1 MQQQQ
6 QQSSTTTTTNS
17 SNDYYSQLSLMCKD
31 CVHCQ
36 YMYELIQ
43 EQQLQQQQLLQ
54 QQQQQKQRL
63 PTVDEYGRT
72 ISPQSDTIDDDYDD
86 NDNSPSDHSSYNDG
100 DDNNNNNNDFD
111 QQQQQ
116 PIIRIQNLDEKN
128 MQKKLLLLDRSESNG
143 STAAIQLEAMDE
155 FDVDEFIEPIEG
167 LPIVTL
173 CPPELSTINS
183 DSGSGGGGSC
193 IDDNSVGGD
202 ISGSSDNINDNISG
216 NSDHNHIVD
225 DEDDDNCSTGIT
237 VVSLEVPILGQNS
250 SKQSRSASVDSPYL
264 LQVPKRDDIEVGEG
278 PPKPR
283 SKSVDIVLPTCP
295 GGPYLL
301 IPPRHPPT
309 TTKKTVQGEIKI
321 QAENG
326 ETRVLRSAPDWT
338 ESAILGDH
346 IWVSTSTSGSDLC
359 YVGENKCTKIGPRL
373 CCPACKVTAHTGC
386 ISILIDNMKFQCKPT
401 FKDGVRQYRE
411 QTFVKHHWVHRRHE
425 KGRCK
430 HCGRSFQSKL
440 SFGNKEVVAVSCSW
454 CKSSYHNKEPCFTK
468 NMLEDN
474 CDFGLYRRIIVPS
487 SWIVKL
493 PRKGSFKSSI
503 RRTPRNKRLSS
514 KKRSSSKSSSTTT
527 PTTSIAT
534 TTTPLSTNKL
544 SSSSPI
550 HSAQNNVI
558 NPLNSNGQTTIPSVA
573 VNNLNV
579 IPINAQ
585 TVVAEDFYPP
595 PPPQTPHQT
604 IPKPPHQQPPPSL
617 SSLSTFSTT
626 TTTPQSSSSSV
637 SSLLQSCALLNQQPS
652 LQPTIIP
659 LSSPILN
666 SISQSASTEASSAT
680 TTTTITNTVMSDSFL
695 STSSSSSSPPPPLQ
709 PPPPLPQ
716 KEPPLAS
723 SSSQLQST
731 KLQSINSFDNEL
743 NSINNLSSIIINNN
757 NNDGNV
763 VDDNNQQSS
772 ILNSDNICNNNDD
785 LNEELPLLSSSPPL
799 KSTAI
804 ATTPITIYTQVT
816 NSNNSSANQNSNSN
830 PNRIQR
836 HRRHSHANVT
846 SSSSSILNGSQIPGQ
861 TNLLSGHHHHHPT
874 NSIAV
879 VNNRVEQYL
888 QHVHRSFVIK
898 PIPSANLRPLLVFI
912 NPKSGGNQG
921 SKLIQ
926 KFQWH
931 LNPRQVFDLSQ
942 SGPRL
947 GLDLYKKVHNLRILA
962 CGGDGTAG
970 WILSVIDEIAIQPPP
985 PISVLPLGTG
995 NDLARSFGWGGSYTD
1010 EPIAK
1015 ILCNIQ
1021 DGQIVQ
1027 LDRWN
1032 LKVQPNQ
1039 SCQQQQ
1045 SQQLLDENK
1054 GAKHNLP
1061 LDVVNNYFS
1070 IGVDAHI
1077 ALSFHEA
1084 REAHPE
1090 RFNSRLRNKMFYGQ
1104 AGGKDL
1110 LQRKWKD
1117 LCNYVHLECDGK
1129 DYTGRLKELK
1139 VHSVLFLN
1147 IPSYGGGTRP
1157 WPTSS
1162 APSNF
1167 QTPKTDDGYIEVI
1180 GLTTYQLPLLQAGGH
1195 GTIIAQCRNANI
1207 ITWRTIPM
1215 QVDGEPCRLLPSI
1228 INLELRNKANIV
1240 ANTKTFEHKRQMPA
1254 LEKITLKIRKLNLND
1269 YETYHYDKEKLK
1281 EISTVLGTIT
1291 IDQIMELS
1299 NVRIRINEMMKEKGL
1314 RRPSSDLTAVAAA
1327 AVGNVTPITAMS
1339 TGQSS
1344 QLPTCF
1350 ENESSPNETASTTN
1364 ATSTTTATLTNNHSL
1379 SSCVKFVSNDWCFVD
1394 SVTAER
1400 FFRIDRAQEELYY
1413 VVDICHEDLFILD
1426 PQFDEKDDLDLFTS
1440 EEVIAKVVAGVT
1452 STSSP
1457 LKSSSTTT
1465 TTTAVSPMRPPPSS
1479 LIMANGDD
1487 QQQIS
1492 SLPIDHFIE
1501 NFDNNHHYSR
1511 QNSQTLDLIPPT
1523 TLQTPPKSPLSDD
1536 NHNNNNDYLDNEPY
1550 YKQMRKLDKFNT
1562 DNLDTKISPCKQ
1574 NGNTLSSTSMLLSLS
1589 PTINQQSSPAI
1600 IDSPPK
1606 SPRRRN
1612 RPSILS
1618 SSTTSPSKSPQT
1630 INRRPLLN
1638 QLMLAAR
1645 NGDITLLKH
1654 LHHKGVNLMLIDEKG
1669 MSALHY
1675 AVLNNQ
1681 DEAVSFLSNAFTQQ
1695 MIDLCEPEFGHTAL
1709 HKAIINNK
1717 NNICLSL
1724 ILRGARLDIPD
1735 NNGQNCEQLGY
1746 NLGHHDLIK
1755 TLLHVSQACNR
1766 ETSV

>member
-1 MQQQQ
+1 MSIPYVYYHQRLHRKFNCLPPNTATTTT
-6 QQSSTTTTTNS
+6 STTT
-17 SNDYYSQLSLMCKD
+17 
-31 CVHCQ
+31 
-36 YMYELIQ
+36 I
-43 EQQLQQQQLLQ
+43 
-54 QQQQQKQRL
+54 
-63 PTVDEYGRT
+63 
-72 ISPQSDTIDDDYDD
+72 
-86 NDNSPSDHSSYNDG
+86 
-100 DDNNNNNNDFD
+100 F
-111 QQQQQ
+111 
-116 PIIRIQNLDEKN
+116 
-128 MQKKLLLLDRSESNG
+128 
-143 STAAIQLEAMDE
+143 
-155 FDVDEFIEPIEG
+155 
-167 LPIVTL
+167 
-173 CPPELSTINS
+173 STIIS
-183 DSGSGGGGSC
+183 D
-193 IDDNSVGGD
+193 ILP
-202 ISGSSDNINDNISG
+202 SSPI
-216 NSDHNHIVD
+216 D
-225 DEDDDNCSTGIT
+225 DEDKILINLSPPSSSFKHNKPIT
-237 VVSLEVPILGQNS
+237 
-250 SKQSRSASVDSPYL
+250 
-264 LQVPKRDDIEVGEG
+264 
-278 PPKPR
+278 
-283 SKSVDIVLPTCP
+283 
-295 GGPYLL
+295 
-301 IPPRHPPT
+301 T
-309 TTKKTVQGEIKI
+309 TTKTKKKSLQSSSYQWDSYQRRRAIKRRHTINHHQQKTVQGEIKI

-430 HCGRSFQSKL
+430 HCGKSFQSKL

-514 KKRSSSKSSSTTT
+514 KKRSSTKSSSSSSSTT
-527 PTTSIAT
+527 A
-534 TTTPLSTNKL
+534 STNKISTSMTNSATTAT
-544 SSSSPI
+544 SSTVAVAI
-550 HSAQNNVI
+550 V
-558 NPLNSNGQTTIPSVA
+558 SNTGCQTT
-573 VNNLNV
+573 NNLNV
-579 IPINAQ
+579 ISITMTTANDYYPLPSSTSSIQSMAMIN
-585 TVVAEDFYPP
+585 
-595 PPPQTPHQT
+595 
-604 IPKPPHQQPPPSL
+604 
-617 SSLSTFSTT
+617 TT
-626 TTTPQSSSSSV
+626 TTTTFPSHLLPPQSHP
-637 SSLLQSCALLNQQPS
+637 PS
-652 LQPTIIP
+652 TTL
-659 LSSPILN
+659 
-666 SISQSASTEASSAT
+666 ASTINLT
-680 TTTTITNTVMSDSFL
+680 TTTTNTTTTTTTTTVMSESFL
-695 STSSSSSSPPPPLQ
+695 STLSSSSSSSLSLPPPVI
-709 PPPPLPQ
+709 PPPPLP
-716 KEPPLAS
+716 S
-723 SSSQLQST
+723 SSLSQPTQQQPLPVMNS
-731 KLQSINSFDNEL
+731 QSIYDNHHDDKEL
-743 NSINNLSSIIINNN
+743 NSSLISDNNDDENSEQITKNNLSLPFMNNDDNISDDKGDDNNN
-757 NNDGNV
+757 NK
-763 VDDNNQQSS
+763 QSIES
-772 ILNSDNICNNNDD
+772 IMTT
-785 LNEELPLLSSSPPL
+785 SPAA
-799 KSTAI
+799 TAI
-804 ATTPITIYTQVT
+804 STTTTPIVYTTVT
-816 NSNNSSANQNSNSN
+816 ANNN
-830 PNRIQR
+830 NRVTR

-846 SSSSSILNGSQIPGQ
+846 STSVGQNGS
-861 TNLLSGHHHHHPT
+861 TNLLSSVGCTSGPHHHHHHHNNHQT
-874 NSIAV
+874 NPVQV

-898 PIPSANLRPLLVFI
+898 PIPSTNLRPLLVFI

-921 SKLIQ
+921 VKLMQ

-942 SGPRL
+942 GGPRL

-970 WILSVIDEIAIQPPP
+970 WVLSAIDEIAIQPPP

-995 NDLARSFGWGGSYTD
+995 NDLARAFGWGGSYTD

-1032 LKVQPNQ
+1032 LKVQPNH
-1039 SCQQQQ
+1039 SCITQQQLQQQQ
-1045 SQQLLDENK
+1045 QQQQMLTEENK
-1054 GAKHNLP
+1054 GAKRELP
-1061 LDVVNNYFS
+1061 LNVVNNYFS

-1117 LCNYVHLECDGK
+1117 LCNYVNLECDGK

-1162 APSNF
+1162 APSNL

-1195 GTIIAQCRNANI
+1195 GTIITQCRSAKI
-1207 ITWRTIPM
+1207 VTSRTIPM
-1215 QVDGEPCRLLPSI
+1215 QVDGEPCRLLPSL

-1281 EISTVLGTIT
+1281 EVSTVLGSIT
-1291 IDQIMELS
+1291 IDQIMEL
-1299 NVRIRINEMMKEKGL
+1299 
-1314 RRPSSDLTAVAAA
+1314 T
-1327 AVGNVTPITAMS
+1327 
-1339 TGQSS
+1339 
-1344 QLPTCF
+1344 
-1350 ENESSPNETASTTN
+1350 
-1364 ATSTTTATLTNNHSL
+1364 
-1379 SSCVKFVSNDWCFVD
+1379 
-1394 SVTAER
+1394 VTAER

-1440 EEVIAKVVAGVT
+1440 EEVIAKVVAGV
-1452 STSSP
+1452 SSSASASSSP
-1457 LKSSSTTT
+1457 TPSPLAIESLLANQNIEQSPSSTTAT
-1465 TTTAVSPMRPPPSS
+1465 SNQNLVTK
-1479 LIMANGDD
+1479 
-1487 QQQIS
+1487 
-1492 SLPIDHFIE
+1492 SLPISTTLMTNSDLRTNSLDLPHDDDVDNHF
-1501 NFDNNHHYSR
+1501 HR
-1511 QNSQTLDLIPPT
+1511 KTLDSIP
-1523 TLQTPPKSPLSDD
+1523 SPLSPQQSPSKSPSQTSSLSDTD
-1536 NHNNNNDYLDNEPY
+1536 NNNNNDSTIVAEPY
-1550 YKQMRKLDKFNT
+1550 YRQMRKLDKLRPSNIDCTNRVNRLQVQSDNT
-1562 DNLDTKISPCKQ
+1562 SAIISPSKQ
-1574 NGNTLSSTSMLLSLS
+1574 NGNSSTLSSLS
-1589 PTINQQSSPAI
+1589 PVPFAD
-1600 IDSPPK
+1600 DSPPK
-1606 SPRRRN
+1606 SPRRRH
-1612 RPSILS
+1612 RIL
-1618 SSTTSPSKSPQT
+1618 SPQT
-1630 INRRPLLN
+1630 NRRPLLN

-1645 NGDITLLKH
+1645 NGDVSLLKH

-1675 AVLNNQ
+1675 AVLNSQ
-1681 DEAVSFLSNAFTQQ
+1681 DEAVSFLANAFTQQ
-1695 MIDLCEPEFGHTAL
+1695 MIDLAEPEFGHTAL
-1709 HKAIINNK
+1709 HKAIIAAK
-1717 NNICLSL
+1717 RDICITLV
-1724 ILRGARLDIPD
+1724 LRGARLDIRD
-1735 NNGQNCEQLGY
+1735 NNGQNIEQLGR
-1746 NLGHHDLIK
+1746 NLGRHDLLK

-1766 ETSV
+1766 ETAV